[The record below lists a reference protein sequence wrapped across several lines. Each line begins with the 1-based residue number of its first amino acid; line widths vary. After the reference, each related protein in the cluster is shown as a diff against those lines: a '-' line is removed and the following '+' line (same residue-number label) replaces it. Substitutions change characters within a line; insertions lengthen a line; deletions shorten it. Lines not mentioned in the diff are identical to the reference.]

1 MTEGLLPRPPEEG
14 ARLLALS
21 YLDQA
26 AAAWPRVHDPEDSE
40 ALHDFRVAIRRLRS
54 SLRSYSEW
62 LEKSLPKKL
71 LKRLRRLARSTGPGR
86 DTEVQIEWLRGR
98 SRHLS
103 SYHRAGLHWLLTRL
117 EERMRAAYGE
127 MEAELAHEFEKVEE
141 DLRRRLSV
149 YKTEVHLDGSPH
161 KVTLGDVTAK
171 ILRGEVAALEKHLSR
186 IAGPDDVEEAH
197 EARIQ
202 AKRLRYLLE
211 PLAGEIPGAPPL
223 VKRFKAFQDLLGEL
237 HDAHVLET
245 ELSEAVEAAAA
256 DRARHL
262 LSLSLQGP
270 EDERAL
276 RAAGRRSNESGLIAL
291 VRLNR
296 ARRDRLFEE
305 IQEGWT
311 DGKADAFLRE
321 VEGLGEAMAPPNT
334 PDSTSA
340 PHPPPSPP
348 PS

>member
-1 MTEGLLPRPPEEG
+1 MTEGLLSRPPKEG

-40 ALHDFRVAIRRLRS
+40 ALHDFRVALRRLRS
-54 SLRSYSEW
+54 TLRSYREW

-71 LKRLRRLARSTGPGR
+71 LKRLRRLAQSTGPGR
-86 DTEVQIEWLRGR
+86 DAEVQIEWLRAR

-103 SYHRAGLHWLLTRL
+103 SYHRAGLNWLLARL

-127 MEAELAHEFEKVEE
+127 MEAELAQEFEKVEE

-149 YKTEVHLDGSPH
+149 FKTEVHLDGSPH
-161 KVTLGDVTAK
+161 KVTLGHVTAK
-171 ILRGEVAALEKHLSR
+171 ILRDEVAALEKHLAR

-245 ELSEAVEAAAA
+245 ELVQAVETAAAL
-256 DRARHL
+256 RARL
-262 LSLSLQGP
+262 LLDLSLAGT

-276 RAAGRRSNESGLIAL
+276 RAAGRRANESGLIAL
-291 VRLNR
+291 ARLNR
-296 ARRDRLFEE
+296 ARRDRLFGE
-305 IQEGWT
+305 IQDGWI

-321 VEGLGEAMAPPNT
+321 VEALGEGMALLNT
-334 PDSTSA
+334 PDSASA
-340 PHPPPSPP
+340 PHPPPAPP